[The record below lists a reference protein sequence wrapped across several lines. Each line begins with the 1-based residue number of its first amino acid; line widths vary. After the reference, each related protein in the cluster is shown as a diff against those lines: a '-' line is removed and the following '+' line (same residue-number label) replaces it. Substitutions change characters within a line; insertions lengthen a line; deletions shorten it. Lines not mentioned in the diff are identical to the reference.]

1 LAEAALV
8 VGEVG
13 GVGGRRVGELKGRG
27 RGGGGGGGG
36 KGTSEEVFGGV
47 VRAHDRQ
54 EAGRGVALEETQ
66 SVLESDCRDG
76 SAPDGSVWRG
86 RGSHFRVPTVSPDPP
101 PPPPPPL
108 YCHPLEEN
116 EEEEEN
122 NKRRSKQVCDAR
134 SFTDNLH

>member
-1 LAEAALV
+1 MSVLVARSASVQDSSSAAVSSSFDVAATLAEAALA

-13 GVGGRRVGELKGRG
+13 GVGERRVG
-27 RGGGGGGGG
+27 
-36 KGTSEEVFGGV
+36 V
-47 VRAHDRQ
+47 
-54 EAGRGVALEETQ
+54 
-66 SVLESDCRDG
+66 
-76 SAPDGSVWRG
+76 DGSVWRG
-86 RGSHFRVPTVSPDPP
+86 RGSHFRVPTVSPPP

-108 YCHPLEEN
+108 YCPPLEKEN